1 MKVPF
6 IKAIISFQSALCI
19 SEVGVYISSILFGG
33 LKFEGMEKN
42 IYDEVP
48 AIFINDAILGLTIVL
63 SGYNGFGENERY
75 ILEISP
81 KNLKLKNIFQGQ
93 IELEE
98 YNISDY
104 IRKLLA
110 YNLSDNNK
118 IKLL

>member
-6 IKAIISFQSALCI
+6 IKATISFQSTLSI
-19 SEVGVYISSILFGG
+19 SEVGAYISPILFGG
-33 LKFEGMEKN
+33 LKFEGLEKN

-81 KNLKLKNIFQGQ
+81 KNLKLKNIFKGE

-98 YNISDY
+98 YNISNY
-104 IRKLLA
+104 IRNLLV
-110 YNLSDNNK
+110 YSLNDNDK